1 MIISEEAKALHRDSL
16 VMDIHCHPSLKV
28 KLFEYRIYDEFHY
41 LMGIQV
47 KDSDSDEIGQ
57 MQYDLFKM
65 FKGGVNSIWSSIYIV
80 EKGLIDHSDKLSFG
94 TWLAKILGLYFTN
107 IIENPALGGPFKQ
120 SLNLMRRM
128 EEQIL
133 ESHLRPEAEKI
144 KAYNPNGFSELV
156 DHLNK
161 NEKCILHSVEGAH
174 MLGRNLANSY
184 DYINNLE
191 TFFERGVCS
200 MTLGHFMP
208 NDICFPINGIS
219 PQTKKVWALNMIIQ
233 LTKTMDSL
241 ILEKTLSN
249 GCLNLE

>member
-107 IIENPALGGPFKQ
+107 IIENPALGGPF
-120 SLNLMRRM
+120 
-128 EEQIL
+128 
-133 ESHLRPEAEKI
+133 
-144 KAYNPNGFSELV
+144 
-156 DHLNK
+156 
-161 NEKCILHSVEGAH
+161 
-174 MLGRNLANSY
+174 
-184 DYINNLE
+184 
-191 TFFERGVCS
+191 
-200 MTLGHFMP
+200 
-208 NDICFPINGIS
+208 
-219 PQTKKVWALNMIIQ
+219 
-233 LTKTMDSL
+233 
-241 ILEKTLSN
+241 
-249 GCLNLE
+249 